1 MLEVDYTSEAKQKLL
16 ERTRFVVSRG
26 SGEYSVVGEHGLD
39 EGSQKWHRLPV
50 IREISAM
57 DVRFNLINAI
67 NNAVCYI
74 RKLFIE
80 RKP

>member
-1 MLEVDYTSEAKQKLL
+1 M
-16 ERTRFVVSRG
+16 
-26 SGEYSVVGEHGLD
+26 VGEHGLD

>member
-1 MLEVDYTSEAKQKLL
+1 M
-16 ERTRFVVSRG
+16 
-26 SGEYSVVGEHGLD
+26 VGEHGLD

-50 IREISAM
+50 IGEISAM